1 MVFCGRRYSLF
12 NEPRRLGKLSSPSRP
27 TSETREGEYTMHG
40 PRMDLCRHTCI
51 DRVALSC
58 CKVCQ
63 FLVPPVGMNPAHEPT
78 HEGSRAKAVT
88 ITNIKLRHDS
98 PFLIMVLDSAYWPRD
113 PPAFTPASSSL
124 PGPFWFPS
132 PRTASKI
139 THT

>member
-63 FLVPPVGMNPAHEPT
+63 FLVPPVEMNPAHEPT
-78 HEGSRAKAVT
+78 HEGSIAKAAT
-88 ITNIKLRHDS
+88 ITQIRLPQVS
-98 PFLIMVLDSAYWPRD
+98 LFLIMVLDSACWPRD
-113 PPAFTPASSSL
+113 PALQTPAQHPQVDTSPQLRALNSESS
-124 PGPFWFPS
+124 
-132 PRTASKI
+132 T
-139 THT
+139 